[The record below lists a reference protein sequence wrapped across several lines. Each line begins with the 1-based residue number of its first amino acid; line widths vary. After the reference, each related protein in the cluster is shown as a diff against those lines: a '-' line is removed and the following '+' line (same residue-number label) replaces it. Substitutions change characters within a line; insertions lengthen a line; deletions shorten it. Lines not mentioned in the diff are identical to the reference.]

1 MFEHLIPVIAIP
13 VAVIVVVFLLFSMW
27 KKVPQDRAGV
37 ITGLKKRVITGGGGL
52 VIPGLERIDYISL
65 GNIPLHVETRK
76 SLAMKG
82 VPISVCTTAVI
93 KVSNSTASILTAIEQ
108 FTGRNEAEIKRLE
121 SEIQETAVAVLE
133 GKLRE
138 IIATMTVED
147 LYANREG
154 FSGKVQEVVGTELG
168 TMGLEVKNFTITD
181 ISDENGYIKA
191 LGEGTIAQRKKDAE
205 IQKAEAQREQDEKT
219 SENVKLGEQAKIKA
233 ETEIK
238 EAEKEQQVKQAA
250 FDEEQAKA
258 QAKAELA
265 HEIQTSITQKEVI
278 QAQMDAELV
287 KQQREKEIAEAR
299 IQVEIAQAQ
308 KNTELA
314 EQKAVEKEKQL
325 VSEVVK
331 PAEAEKERQAREAD
345 AQKYTA
351 IKKAEAEAEKK
362 KIDAEAEA
370 QRKKVDALA
379 EAEAI
384 RAKAKAEA
392 EAIEAKAKAEADATA
407 TTGKAEA
414 EAIEAKGKA
423 EAEAKKAALL
433 AEAEG
438 LEKKAD
444 ALKKMSEADS
454 MAKMQMLV
462 DILPQVAGAIA
473 KPMEQIDKIS
483 IIGNADGVSEVASYV
498 PTALAKTIETVKE
511 TTGFDLV
518 DSMKATTIQA
528 QTNRNVK
535 VDGLEGASK

>member
-1 MFEHLIPVIAIP
+1 MDIAGKIIPFIAIP
-13 VAVIVVVFLLFSMW
+13 IGIILVIWLLFSMW
-27 KKVPQDRAGV
+27 KKVPQDKAGV

-52 VIPGLERIDYISL
+52 VVPGLERIDYISL

-93 KVSNSTASILTAIEQ
+93 KVSNSTDSILTAIEQ
-108 FTGRNEAEIKRLE
+108 FTGKNEKEI
-121 SEIQETAVAVLE
+121 IQNIEETAVAVLE

-154 FSGKVQEVVGTELG
+154 FSSKVQEVVGTELG

-250 FDEEQAKA
+250 FDEEQSKA

-265 HEIQTSITQKEVI
+265 HDIQTSITQKEVI
-278 QAQMDAELV
+278 QAQADAELV
-287 KQQREKEIAEAR
+287 KRQREKEIAEAR

-314 EQKAVEKEKQL
+314 EQKAIEKEKQL
-325 VSEVVK
+325 VSDVIK

-370 QRKKVDALA
+370 QRKKVDAQA

-384 RAKAKAEA
+384 LARAKAEA
-392 EAIEAKAKAEADATA
+392 SAISAKATAEAEATA

-414 EAIEAKGKA
+414 EAIRAKGLA
-423 EAEAKKAALL
+423 EAEATRATLL

-438 LEKKAD
+438 LEKKAE
-444 ALKKMSEADS
+444 AMQKMNEAGIT
-454 MAKMQMLV
+454 QMV
-462 DILPQVAGAIA
+462 IDKLPEIASAIA
-473 KPMEQIDKIS
+473 KPMEQIEKIS
-483 IIGNADGVSEVASYV
+483 IIGGADGVAQVADYV
-498 PTALAKTIETVKE
+498 PTALAKTIEAVKE
-511 TTGFDLV
+511 TTGFDMTEVMAANTLAGKT
-518 DSMKATTIQA
+518 DKNISIEEK
-528 QTNRNVK
+528 
-535 VDGLEGASK
+535 

>member
-1 MFEHLIPVIAIP
+1 MLENLIPVVAIP
-13 VAVIVVVFLLFSMW
+13 VVVIVVVFLLFSMW

-52 VIPGLERIDYISL
+52 VVPGLERIDYISL

-93 KVSNSTASILTAIEQ
+93 KVSNSTDSILTAIEQ
-108 FTGRNEAEIKRLE
+108 FTGRNEAEIIKNIE
-121 SEIQETAVAVLE
+121 ETAVAVLE

-238 EAEKEQQVKQAA
+238 EAEKVQQVKQAA
-250 FDEEQAKA
+250 FNEEQAKA

-351 IKKAEAEAEKK
+351 IKRAEAEAEKK

-384 RAKAKAEA
+384 KVKAQAEA
-392 EAIEAKAKAEADATA
+392 EAITAKAKAEADATA

-423 EAEAKKAALL
+423 EAETKKAALL

-483 IIGNADGVSEVASYV
+483 IIGNADGVSEVAGYV

-528 QTNRNVK
+528 QTDRNVK